1 MKVPKSILDRRRAT
15 RIVEILPF
23 KIGHQG
29 YDVKATTCNISSHG
43 AMCVVE
49 KDIPLMT
56 QLKIGFSLPAAG
68 KKNAK
73 GREVQV
79 RGVVVRKE
87 KDPSTGKF
95 FIAIY
100 FSDVKPSTQ
109 QTLDAFIERQ
119 LKKK

>member
-1 MKVPKSILDRRRAT
+1 MKVPKSILERRRAI

-29 YDVKATTCNISSHG
+29 YDVQATTCNISSHG

-56 QLKIGFSLPAAG
+56 QLNIGFSLPTG
-68 KKNAK
+68 SKKSVK
-73 GREVQV
+73 GHEVQV

-87 KDPSTGKF
+87 RDASTGKF

-100 FSDVKPSTQ
+100 FSDVKPKTQ
-109 QTLDAFIERQ
+109 QALNHFIERQ

>member
-1 MKVPKSILDRRRAT
+1 MKVPKSILNRRRAI
-15 RIVEILPF
+15 RIAEILPF

-56 QLKIGFSLPAAG
+56 QLNIGFSLPAAG
-68 KKNAK
+68 KKDAK
-73 GREVQV
+73 AREVQV

-87 KDPSTGKF
+87 KNAATGKF

-100 FSDVKPSTQ
+100 FSDVKPRIQ
-109 QTLDAFIERQ
+109 QALDTFIERQ